1 MKISG
6 SSHPDWG
13 FIHSLG
19 GGPVLFLCS
28 ITVSVLFVVN
38 FSYNDRLSIKRFPFV
53 NISGV
58 LITTSISIGISIF
71 RSTPP
76 NYEEWLNI
84 KAKAESE
91 RVKKIREEAA
101 RIADEKRAIEVEKQV
116 RAREAYEKWVK
127 LRAPNQRLFNLHD
140 RVRVGTV

>member
-1 MKISG
+1 M
-6 SSHPDWG
+6 
-13 FIHSLG
+13 
-19 GGPVLFLCS
+19 
-28 ITVSVLFVVN
+28 VN

-58 LITTSISIGISIF
+58 LITTSISIGISVS

-101 RIADEKRAIEVEKQV
+101 RIADEKRVIEVEKQV